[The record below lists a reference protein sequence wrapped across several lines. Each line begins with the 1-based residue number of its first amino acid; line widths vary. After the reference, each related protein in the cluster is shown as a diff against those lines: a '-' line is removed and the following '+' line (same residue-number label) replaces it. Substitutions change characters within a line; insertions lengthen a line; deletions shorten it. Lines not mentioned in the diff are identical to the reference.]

1 MIVAF
6 YYCIIFITSLYLV
19 TQGVFTCTASY
30 VRFPTTAVSWSI
42 ENPFDASHALGKRY

>member
-19 TQGVFTCTASY
+19 TQGVFTSTASY
-30 VRFPTTAVSWSI
+30 GRLPTTAVSWSI
-42 ENPFDASHALGKRY
+42 ANPFDATHA